1 MTFVESDVKAYNL
14 ERMDFPQILEK
25 VVLKEQKKK
34 DKLMIMKKAR
44 IALDDKRIVMS
55 SVIFPV
61 GKYEFWF
68 HREKNVIFFPKM
80 FWFTN
85 IPIYIFSAYDEKLVE
100 NVIETI
106 NPGILC
112 CLNTNLA
119 DEVKISDV
127 GRKGYGK

>member
-61 GKYEFWF
+61 GKESKILISRKKIAIYL
-68 HREKNVIFFPKM
+68 KNLKYVCLFFQLMMK
-80 FWFTN
+80 N
-85 IPIYIFSAYDEKLVE
+85 
-100 NVIETI
+100 
-106 NPGILC
+106 
-112 CLNTNLA
+112 
-119 DEVKISDV
+119 
-127 GRKGYGK
+127 

>member
-61 GKYEFWF
+61 GKYESQ
-68 HREKNVIFFPKM
+68 KKKCYFFPLKC
-80 FWFTN
+80 FDLPTN
-85 IPIYIFSAYDEKLVE
+85 IPIYFFSL
-100 NVIETI
+100 
-106 NPGILC
+106 
-112 CLNTNLA
+112 
-119 DEVKISDV
+119 
-127 GRKGYGK
+127 R